1 MQDVVSRWIDVV
13 VFVALLAV
21 AGGIVL
27 PAFPWSSL
35 VFAAMTASLV
45 LWMTQRSPVRS
56 TAQLTW
62 DALAEAPP
70 PARDARRF

>member
-21 AGGIVL
+21 AGGIGL
-27 PAFPWSSL
+27 PAFPWSSF

-56 TAQLTW
+56 TTQVIWDVRSEAAQ
-62 DALAEAPP
+62 
-70 PARDARRF
+70 ARDAQRF